1 MFPIENPIP
10 FHGNEVGFKNL
21 ASNCFLFLLLQKL
34 AEQYDSI
41 KFIKVDVDENSET
54 AEAYQVAAMPTFKF
68 FKDGIK
74 EDELTGAN
82 VEKLKEKVEK
92 FSK

>member
-21 ASNCFLFLLLQKL
+21 AS
-34 AEQYDSI
+34 